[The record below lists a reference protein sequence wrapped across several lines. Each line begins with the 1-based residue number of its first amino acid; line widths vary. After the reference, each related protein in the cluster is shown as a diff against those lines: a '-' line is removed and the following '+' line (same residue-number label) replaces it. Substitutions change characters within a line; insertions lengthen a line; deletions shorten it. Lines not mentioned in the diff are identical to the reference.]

1 MAVMN
6 ELYQLEQAQQAQQ
19 AQQPDMVCHL
29 LFRFMYI

>member
-6 ELYQLEQAQQAQQ
+6 ELYQLEQAQQ